1 MNTAL
6 EFHDSE
12 VQSVCVEKACVTL
25 HFSAAYIHRS
35 EGRPGVD
42 SGAGYCQAA
51 KISFGEAHFDGGL
64 AECVGRVSDGHITVN
79 GECLSLVSIPFSS
92 SGPVQATFV
101 FQNGATLRIDANSI
115 ECSSFGPSKFI
126 ENFQS

>member
-6 EFHDSE
+6 EFHDSD
-12 VQSVCVEKACVTL
+12 VRGVYAEKAGVTL

-35 EGRPGVD
+35 EGRPGID
-42 SGAGYCQAA
+42 SGAGYAQAA
-51 KISFGEAHFDGGL
+51 KISFGEAHFDGSL
-64 AECVGRVSDGHITVN
+64 AECLGRVSDGHITVN

-101 FQNGATLRIDANSI
+101 FQNGATLRLDANSI
-115 ECSSFGPSKFI
+115 ECYGYGPSQFI
-126 ENFQS
+126 ENFHP